1 MEPNQSANPTPTN
14 EANNDQAKNTAQPSQ
29 SAGADNQGAASKGS
43 SAGQQSADGKSW
55 TEYANLQKVVD
66 QLPQGVRDFC
76 SNSWN
81 QVGKSLGQVG
91 DQVNKLSTTQKVA
104 GAVALAGIGYLAL
117 RSGKS
122 EKSSGI
128 GSMYRGDSSK
138 GSKKSQQGYRSSA
151 DSYTSASYNSFSS
164 PSSRPDESKRMD
176 RGPGHYGSSSFDRQN
191 ESRVGGSYQSGS
203 SSQSPSSSSSG
214 SSAKSSDYSSG
225 ANSASSS
232 QSSSMSGRSMGY
244 RGSSNTSPDSDEL
257 DLGAGV

>member
-1 MEPNQSANPTPTN
+1 MESNESANPTPTN
-14 EANNDQAKNTAQPSQ
+14 EAGNDQANTTSQPSQ
-29 SAGADNQGAASKGS
+29 PSGADNQGAAAKGS
-43 SAGQQSADGKSW
+43 DASQQPADGKSW

-76 SNSWN
+76 SNSWS

-91 DQVNKLSTTQKVA
+91 DQVNKLTTTQKVA

-122 EKSSGI
+122 EKSSGV

-138 GSKKSQQGYRSSA
+138 GSKKSQQGYRSGGGYS
-151 DSYTSASYNSFSS
+151 SASYNSFSS

-176 RGPGHYGSSSFDRQN
+176 RGPGQYGGFDRQN
-191 ESRVGGSYQSGS
+191 ETRVGGSYQSDSASQPSSGASSSAGS
-203 SSQSPSSSSSG
+203 S
-214 SSAKSSDYSSG
+214 SSDYSSG
-225 ANSASSS
+225 SNSANQNPSSS
-232 QSSSMSGRSMGY
+232 ASGRSVGY